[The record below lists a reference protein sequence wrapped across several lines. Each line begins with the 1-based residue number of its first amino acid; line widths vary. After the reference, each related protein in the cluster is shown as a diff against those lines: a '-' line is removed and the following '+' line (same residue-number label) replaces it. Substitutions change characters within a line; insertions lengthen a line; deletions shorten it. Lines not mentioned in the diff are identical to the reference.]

1 MTSDPQPPR
10 RVIDPHV
17 HLWDPRTTPR
27 QITPLVK
34 LLGRWPGMLERVA
47 RAATPKPL
55 IDFVGDPRYVL
66 SAHLP
71 ADFRADVGHH
81 HIEGIVHVEA
91 GWTARGTLG
100 PVGET
105 QWLDQLDEPPL
116 GIVGHASVDDA
127 DALEAQLDA
136 HSIASGRLRGIRDIL
151 AAHPDKRVHTWTDPD
166 RIRSDA
172 LRAGLATL
180 GQRHLTF
187 EAWCY
192 HHQLGDLA
200 NLISD
205 VPMTSFMLDHMGTP
219 VGLAGPH
226 GGQGETAH
234 DRARILDDWHAGLTA
249 VAAHPNVHCKLSGLL
264 MPIVGFGFH
273 ERETSPSVAEVVDA
287 LAPHVLFGIE
297 TFGPERCVFASNF
310 PMDKVSVDY
319 VTLWDAFV
327 EIIDHAE
334 LSPDQR
340 AALLADNAA
349 SFYRLEAPDD
359 PPSEH

>member
-1 MTSDPQPPR
+1 MTSPGERPR
-10 RVIDPHV
+10 IIDPHV

-34 LLGRWPGMLERVA
+34 LLGRWPGLLERVA
-47 RAATPKPL
+47 TMATPDPL
-55 IDFVGDPRYVL
+55 IAFVGDPRYVL

-71 ADFRADVGHH
+71 AEFAADAGGQRVD
-81 HIEGIVHVEA
+81 GIVHVEA

-105 QWLDQLDEPPL
+105 RWLDQLDEPPL
-116 GIVGHASVDDA
+116 GIVAHAVVDDPEQ
-127 DALEAQLDA
+127 LEAQLDA

-151 AAHPDKRVHTWTDPD
+151 AAHPDDRVHTWTDPA
-166 RIRSDA
+166 RIRSDE

-180 GQRHLTF
+180 GQRSLTF

-192 HHQLGDLA
+192 HHQLTDLA
-200 NLISD
+200 SLIDD
-205 VPMTSFMLDHMGTP
+205 VPMTTFMLDHMGTP

-226 GGQGETAH
+226 GGQGETDA
-234 DRARILDDWHAGLTA
+234 DRARILDEWRAGLVA

-264 MPIVGFGFH
+264 MPIVGHGFH
-273 ERETSPSVAEVVDA
+273 ERDQRPSVGEIVDA

-297 TFGPERCVFASNF
+297 TFGVDRCVFASNF

-319 VTLWDAFV
+319 EVLWDAFI
-327 EIIDHAE
+327 EIVDGAG
-334 LSPDQR
+334 LDVAQR
-340 AALLADNAA
+340 SALLADNAA
-349 SFYRLEAPDD
+349 AFYRLIDLDGPADE
-359 PPSEH
+359 